1 MPSSLRAG
9 PEFGT
14 LDQKVK
20 DMFDDFDEDE
30 SGFLEKDEVGELMA
44 ELGLTLEDEDLD
56 EAIAGMEAKD
66 DQDGKIG
73 FPEFLVWWNEKGKV
87 QKRESLKKTIAERKA
102 SELEVER
109 LEKEGME
116 KAKEEKARL
125 LAEKKTAWE
134 ASHKEKISAEQEARF
149 EAEAVR
155 PQAILY
161 TKHYKISNNKEFCV
175 CIYSTE

>member
-1 MPSSLRAG
+1 MNKSPFWEHHQDKLV
-9 PEFGT
+9 EIT
-14 LDQKVK
+14 TQQNKDTEVK
-20 DMFDDFDEDE
+20 ATFDDFDEDE

-87 QKRESLKKTIAERKA
+87 QKQESLKKTIAERKA

-109 LEKEGME
+109 LEKEGIAKAAAE
-116 KAKEEKARL
+116 KAVASADAGAARAEKARR
-125 LAEKKTAWE
+125 TPV
-134 ASHKEKISAEQEARF
+134 S
-149 EAEAVR
+149 
-155 PQAILY
+155 
-161 TKHYKISNNKEFCV
+161 C
-175 CIYSTE
+175 